1 MTTAIATPAVNTS
14 NANAEKKWMVWTGRV
29 LSAVPT
35 LMLLMTASMKLTNN
49 PQMVE
54 MLSGKF
60 GYVAGSLTLI
70 GVLEL
75 ASAILYAIPRTA
87 PLGAIFVTGYLGGA
101 IATHV
106 RVGDFG
112 GAFVP
117 FALAV
122 IAWAGLCARDKR
134 LQALL
139 PLRSGD

>member
-1 MTTAIATPAVNTS
+1 MTTAIATPAANTS
-14 NANAEKKWMVWTGRV
+14 LANVDKKWMVWTGRI

-35 LMLLMTASMKLTNN
+35 LMLLMAASMKLSNN

-60 GYVAGSLTLI
+60 GYVPGALFLI
-70 GVLEL
+70 GGLEL

-87 PLGAIFVTGYLGGA
+87 PLGAILVTGFLGGA

-112 GAFVP
+112 GTFAP
-117 FALAV
+117 LALAV
-122 IAWAGLCARDKR
+122 IAWAGLYARDKR
-134 LQALL
+134 LHALL
-139 PLRSGD
+139 PLRSSN

>member
-1 MTTAIATPAVNTS
+1 MTTTIASPAVDTTA
-14 NANAEKKWMVWTGRV
+14 ANVEKKWMVWTGRV

-35 LMLLMTASMKLTNN
+35 LMLLMTASMKLSNN

-60 GYVAGSLTLI
+60 GYVAGSLSLI

-87 PLGAIFVTGYLGGA
+87 PLGAILVTGYLGGA

-106 RVGDFG
+106 RIGDFG

-122 IAWAGLCARDKR
+122 IAWAGLYGRDRR

-139 PLRSGD
+139 PLRTRG